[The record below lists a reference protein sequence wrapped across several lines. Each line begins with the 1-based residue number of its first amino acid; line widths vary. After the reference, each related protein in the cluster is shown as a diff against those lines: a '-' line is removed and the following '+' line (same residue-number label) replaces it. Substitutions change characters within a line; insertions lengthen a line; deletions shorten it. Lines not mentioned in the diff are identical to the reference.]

1 MENLVWRGTFTEL
14 CEEVF
19 RELGFDSPAML
30 HDDSLPLAME
40 IQVES
45 RNFEL
50 IHSTTDRPNQI
61 LILCKLEQSIGE
73 LSRDEYKAMLT
84 MNLTQIRQAEAY
96 FGITADEQEI
106 VWVSTEPLV
115 DLRASQ
121 LLEKL
126 REMAERSQTWRSLI
140 QENNVSDPSV
150 TDGQGVILA

>member
-1 MENLVWRGTFTEL
+1 MENLSWRVSFTEL

-30 HDDSLPLAME
+30 HDDNLPLAME

-50 IHSTTDRPNQI
+50 IHSATDRPHQI
-61 LILCKLEQSIGE
+61 LILCKLQESIDE
-73 LSRDEYKAMLT
+73 LSRDEYEAMLAS
-84 MNLTQIRQAEAY
+84 NLTQIRQTEAY

-106 VWVSTEPLV
+106 VWILTEPLTN
-115 DLRASQ
+115 LRAGQ

-126 REMAERSQTWRSLI
+126 RAMADSSQSWRNLV
-140 QENNVSDPSV
+140 QENKAGETSV
-150 TDGQGVILA
+150 TDGQGVMLA